1 MNLQL
6 ILDRSRSVLRR
17 KHFAFAT
24 EAAYCNWIRRYATFV
39 LALRRPNLT
48 SEEKF
53 ERFLTQIAKRGGSA
67 STQNQAFNA
76 INFLYREVLRK
87 PLASVQALRV
97 RTPQRVRTAPAQA
110 EVAKIIEQVQ
120 DQHGYP
126 IRLIVQLLYGCGLRV
141 REPLSLRIKDV
152 RLAESELVIRDAK
165 GGKDRVVA
173 IPCSLMP
180 ALREQIQRAQLLW
193 RQDHLDK
200 VPVPLPGALARK
212 DPGAAMSWQWYW
224 LFPSHS
230 RCANPRSGEKV
241 RWRCHEA
248 NVQRAVK
255 AAAVRCGLDGLVT
268 PHVLRHAYATHAMRQ
283 GAYVRDVQVIMG
295 HASLETTMRYLHT
308 EAGRVTSP
316 LDNLPPSSPP
326 VLQERVPIGSSGRRY
341 ELIAPPGDAPG
352 SKYRRLLARGR
363 PERGVPS
370 ETTSGR
376 LYASTPRFLAGVH
389 KPTSC
394 DTLRH
399 SFATHLLPSGHDY
412 PNCATA
418 SRARGRE
425 HRDLHAC
432 ADPRRSRGEKAT
444 ALKLETEWRDAPQ
457 VYLSADSA
465 G

>member
-1 MNLQL
+1 M
-6 ILDRSRSVLRR
+6 
-17 KHFAFAT
+17 
-24 EAAYCNWIRRYATFV
+24 
-39 LALRRPNLT
+39 T

-87 PLASVQALRV
+87 PLGSVQALRV

-141 REPLSLRIKDV
+141 CEPLNLRIKDV
-152 RLAESELVIRDAK
+152 RLSESELVIRDAK

-180 ALREQIQRAQLLW
+180 ALREQLKRAQLLW
-193 RQDHLDK
+193 QQDHLDA

-212 DPGAAMSWQWYW
+212 YPRAAFSWQWYW
-224 LFPSHS
+224 LFPAHS
-230 RCANPRSGEKV
+230 TCADPRTGEKV
-241 RWRCHEA
+241 RWRCHQA

-295 HASLETTMRYLHT
+295 HSSLETTMGYLHT
-308 EAGRVTSP
+308 EAGRVKSP
-316 LDNLPPSSPP
+316 LDNLSPSSPQP
-326 VLQERVPIGSSGRRY
+326 RQEEATAASAWSHFDFGEAADNLALPRSFERERSSTMCHRTV
-341 ELIAPPGDAPG
+341 APG
-352 SKYRRLLARGR
+352 SSFEPRSSRWSPMKEAITARHAPPHLNSR
-363 PERGVPS
+363 
-370 ETTSGR
+370 SGQR
-376 LYASTPRFLAGVH
+376 ANWKASHPA
-389 KPTSC
+389 
-394 DTLRH
+394 TL
-399 SFATHLLPSGHDY
+399 SVSL
-412 PNCATA
+412 
-418 SRARGRE
+418 
-425 HRDLHAC
+425 
-432 ADPRRSRGEKAT
+432 RSWPPAE
-444 ALKLETEWRDAPQ
+444 
-457 VYLSADSA
+457 
-465 G
+465 

>member
-39 LALRRPNLT
+39 LALRGPNLT

-87 PLASVQALRV
+87 PLGSVQALRV

-110 EVAKIIEQVQ
+110 EVAKIIEEVQ
-120 DQHGYP
+120 DLHGYP
-126 IRLIVQLLYGCGLRV
+126 IRLLVQLLYGCGLRV
-141 REPLSLRIKDV
+141 REPLNLRIKDV
-152 RLAESELVIRDAK
+152 RLSESELVIRDAK

-180 ALREQIQRAQLLW
+180 ALREQVKRAQLLW
-193 RQDHLDK
+193 QQDHLDG
-200 VPVPLPGALARK
+200 VSVPLPGALARK
-212 DPGAAMSWQWYW
+212 YPGAAMSWQWYW
-224 LFPSHS
+224 LFPAHS
-230 RCANPRSGEKV
+230 RCASPRTGEKV

-283 GAYVRDVQVIMG
+283 GAYVRDVQVVMG
-295 HASLETTMRYLHT
+295 HASLETTIRYLHT

-316 LDNLPPSSPP
+316 LENLPPSSSS
-326 VLQERVPIGSSGRRY
+326 VLQGRVPTASSGDRD
-341 ELIAPPGDAPG
+341 EPIAPLGDAPG
-352 SKYRRLLARGR
+352 ESGMKWLPKERTPEQRLSDLRYRRLLVRGR
-363 PERGVPS
+363 PARGVTP
-370 ETTSGR
+370 ETPSGR
-376 LYASTPRFLAGVH
+376 LICEHPS
-389 KPTSC
+389 
-394 DTLRH
+394 
-399 SFATHLLPSGHDY
+399 PSGGRPQAGALPHVAPLLCDSSSAGRLRY
-412 PNCATA
+412 PNPCSSWSGT
-418 SRARGRE
+418 
-425 HRDLHAC
+425 L
-432 ADPRRSRGEKAT
+432 T
-444 ALKLETEWRDAPQ
+444 
-457 VYLSADSA
+457 
-465 G
+465 